1 MRGMSG
7 MSGMSEGDRSR
18 RFAVVGATGQ
28 QGGATVR
35 ALLAAGVGVRGLT
48 RDPSSPSAR
57 SLAGQGVEMVRGD
70 AGDPSSLRAA
80 FTGVGGAFV
89 MTTPFGPGGTDR
101 ETEEG
106 NALVDAVQAAGV
118 PHLVLSS
125 VGGAERESGVPHF
138 ESKRR
143 VEEHVADLG
152 LGATILRPAFFMD
165 NLTSIMAPPVE
176 DGTLVLRMPLPADV
190 PLQMV
195 AVEDI
200 GAAAAAALLDPGRVP
215 GGAIELAGDEVTG
228 EQAASAFGTARG
240 LPARYEALPVD
251 VLPDEDSRAM
261 FTWFTHLPAYQA
273 DIGACRRLV
282 PDLHTLPV
290 WLAEQG

>member
-1 MRGMSG
+1 
-7 MSGMSEGDRSR
+7 MSEGDGSR

-35 ALLAAGVGVRGLT
+35 ALLASGAAVRGLT
-48 RDPSSPSAR
+48 RDPSSRSAR
-57 SLAGQGVEMVRGD
+57 ALADQGVEMVRGD
-70 AGDPSSLRAA
+70 AGDPSSLQAA
-80 FTGVGGAFV
+80 FTGVAGAFV
-89 MTTPFGPGGTDR
+89 MTTPFGPGGTER
-101 ETEEG
+101 ETEDG
-106 NALVDAVQAAGV
+106 NALADAVQAAGV
-118 PHLVLSS
+118 PHLVFSS
-125 VGGAERESGVPHF
+125 VGGAERDSGVPHF

-152 LGATILRPAFFMD
+152 LNATILRPAFFMD
-165 NLTSIMAPPVE
+165 NLTSMPGVE

-200 GAAAAAALLDPGRVP
+200 GTAAAAALLDPARVP

-228 EQAASAFGTARG
+228 VQAASAFGAARG

-251 VLPDEDSRAM
+251 VLPDEDQKAM

-273 DIGACRRLV
+273 DIEACRRLV
-282 PDLHTLPV
+282 PDLHTLRA

>member
-1 MRGMSG
+1 
-7 MSGMSEGDRSR
+7 MSEGDASR

-35 ALLAAGVGVRGLT
+35 ALLAAGAAVRGLT

-57 SLAGQGVEMVRGD
+57 ALTKQGVEMVHGD

-80 FTGVGGAFV
+80 FTGVAGAFV
-89 MTTPFGPGGTDR
+89 MTTPFGPGGIER

-106 NALVDAVQAAGV
+106 NALVDAVRAAGV

-125 VGGAERESGVPHF
+125 VGGAERHSGVPHF

-152 LGATILRPAFFMD
+152 LSATILRPAFFMD
-165 NLTSIMAPPVE
+165 NLTSMMSPTVE

-195 AVEDI
+195 AVQDI
-200 GAAAAAALLDPGRVP
+200 GTAAAATLLDPARVP
-215 GGAIELAGDEVTG
+215 SGAIELAGDEVTG
-228 EQAASAFGTARG
+228 QQAASAFGTARA

-251 VLPDEDSRAM
+251 VLPDEDQKAM
-261 FTWFTHLPAYQA
+261 FTWFAHLPAYQA
-273 DIGACRRLV
+273 DIAACRRLV
-282 PDLHTLPV
+282 PDLHTLST